1 MKKRTILLMALAAM
15 CFTSE
20 EAGAATSLIN
30 IQFGR
35 GNPEDIYHGGGVV
48 NTDPTLNLTWN
59 QVNDTYYDPFQLLY
73 SDGEKSEAYLSVD
86 VSGEVVQVASSSS
99 AINDTDPTK
108 KLMLGYLSSDD
119 TYYANMSITGL
130 KPGLYNIY
138 VYSQGALG
146 SPIEL
151 SATATVESGSYV
163 IYLQNDGYT
172 GYVDQDTEGKNWLTA
187 PIFIGSDGSLSL
199 SVNDLSISTLN
210 GFQIEAVPEPGSVI
224 LVGIG
229 GIIILG
235 RFRINLNKLYDAN
248 T

>member
-1 MKKRTILLMALAAM
+1 MKKRTMLLMALVAM
-15 CFTSE
+15 CFASN

-35 GNPEDIYHGGGVV
+35 GRSDDIYYGGGVV

-59 QVNDTYYDPFQLLY
+59 QVNDTYYDPFELLY
-73 SDGEKSEAYLSVD
+73 SDGEKSKVYLSVD

-108 KLMLGYLSSDD
+108 KLMLGYLSNDD
-119 TYYANMSITGL
+119 TYFANMYITGL
-130 KPGLYNIY
+130 NPGLYNIY
-138 VYSQGALG
+138 VYSQGAIG
-146 SPIEL
+146 SQSEL
-151 SATATVESGSYV
+151 SATATVESGTYV

-172 GYVDQDTEGKNWLTA
+172 DYVNQDTEGKNWLMA
-187 PIFIGSDGSLSL
+187 PVLIGSDGNL
-199 SVNDLSISTLN
+199 SVSVNESSISTLN

-229 GIIILG
+229 GVIILG